1 MMLSQII
8 LEELTILTR
17 RMRTVFD
24 AHVRERG
31 LTLARARILLRLK
44 RTGCGDTQKA
54 LAEEL
59 EIEAPTLV
67 RLLDGLQEA
76 GAVRRVSV
84 EGDRRAKGIELT
96 ENGALQAGEV
106 EETLVQF
113 RAGMVEGVPPEDLE
127 VALRVIRRMQK
138 NLEEMA

>member
-1 MMLSQII
+1 MNAPELL
-8 LEELTILTR
+8 LEELTILSR

-24 AHVRERG
+24 ARVRRVG

-44 RTGCGDTQKA
+44 KSGSGETQKA

-76 GAVRRVSV
+76 GTVARVAVD
-84 EGDRRAKGIELT
+84 GDRRAKGIVLT
-96 ENGALQAGEV
+96 TDGRRQAGEV
-106 EETLVQF
+106 EKTLSAF
-113 RAGMVEGVPPEDLE
+113 RTGMLSGIAEEDLD
-127 VALRVIRRMQK
+127 ATLRVVRQMQT
-138 NLEEMA
+138 NLEQM

>member
-1 MMLSQII
+1 MNAPELL
-8 LEELTILTR
+8 LEELTILSR

-24 AHVRERG
+24 ARVRRVG

-44 RTGCGDTQKA
+44 KSGSGETQKA

-76 GAVRRVSV
+76 GTVARVAVD
-84 EGDRRAKGIELT
+84 GDRRAKGIVLT
-96 ENGALQAGEV
+96 TDGRRQAGEV
-106 EETLVQF
+106 EKTLSAF
-113 RAGMVEGVPPEDLE
+113 RTDMLSGIAAEDLD
-127 VALRVIRRMQK
+127 VTLRVIRQMQT
-138 NLEEMA
+138 NLEQM